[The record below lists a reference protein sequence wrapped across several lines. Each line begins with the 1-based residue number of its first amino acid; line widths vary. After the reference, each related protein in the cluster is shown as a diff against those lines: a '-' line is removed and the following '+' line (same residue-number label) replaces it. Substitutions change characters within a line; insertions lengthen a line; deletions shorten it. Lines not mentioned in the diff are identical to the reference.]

1 MRRCFA
7 SSLRTVGRAAA
18 ANCSAFPQMP
28 KRKWAELVAEGML
41 GRQNHVLS
49 KHSALELGA

>member
-7 SSLRTVGRAAA
+7 SSLRTVGRAA

-41 GRQNHVLS
+41 GRQNHVLG
-49 KHSALELGA
+49 KHSALEPGA